1 MDEDFS
7 KYNPEGSILRK
18 AQLRMLDILIEV
30 DKICRK
36 HKIEY
41 FLDSGTLLG
50 AVRHGGFIPWDDD
63 LDICIRREDWPR
75 LRKVLQEELPQN
87 LCCQDWTTEK
97 NYPLSIAK
105 VRDKNSI
112 FNDPYSHMMKERG
125 IYIDIFFVE
134 PSVPKWLRDP
144 IDFVYVRCIRGV
156 NHYSERFIEKFLGY
170 VCYPPTILAVWMC
183 RLWAKIV
190 HRHMLGRQYGW
201 SSRLYIASDCI
212 FPTSEIQFEGHTFM
226 APNNVDEF
234 LRVLY
239 GDYMQIPPEE
249 KRMTHLAE
257 ITFLDEEQK

>member
-1 MDEDFS
+1 MSEDFS
-7 KYNPEGSILRK
+7 KYNPEGSTLRK
-18 AQLRMLDILIEV
+18 AQMRMLDILIEV

-63 LDICIRREDWPR
+63 LDICIRREDWPL
-75 LRKVLQEELPQN
+75 LRKFLQEELPSD
-87 LCCQDWTTEK
+87 LCCQDWTTER

-112 FNDPYSHMMKERG
+112 FDEEYSHMMKERG
-125 IYIDIFFVE
+125 IFIDIFFVE

-144 IDFVYVRCIRGV
+144 LDFVYVRCIRGV

-170 VCYPPTILAVWMC
+170 VCYPLTILAVWLC
-183 RLWAKIV
+183 RLFAKMANI
-190 HRHMLGRQYGW
+190 RMLGRQYGW
-201 SSRLYIASDCI
+201 SSRLYIASNDI
-212 FPTSEIQFEGHTFM
+212 FPTMEIQFEGHSFM
-226 APNNVDEF
+226 APNNTDEF

-239 GDYMQIPPEE
+239 GDYMQIPPED
-249 KRMTHLAE
+249 KRETHLAE
-257 ITFLDEEQK
+257 ITFLDEKK